1 MPESILQDVGP
12 IIDESLGLNGCG
24 IGKRPHYRHRK
35 TCQKLMK
42 SAPPTFEAK
51 VLIEKM
57 YEKVLSNWNGKRHSS
72 SSEQNW
78 RFESFPDIAENNG
91 DPEIKLERAI
101 VRTQWTPNNWANQ
114 VPTSSGLLG
123 QHADKHRNID
133 LIHRCEDGAYEL
145 IELKVESNTPLY
157 AAMEILQNA
166 VLYIF
171 YRERKKKL
179 EAEVAEPKPILE
191 ARVLHLRVLAPCRY
205 YEGYKLAWLEA
216 NICKGLSAYLATKMP
231 DLQIDFRFDAF
242 PPWFTVDHCRAI
254 ASKDHDDSIRK
265 AVDDRKPVYS

>member
-12 IIDESLGLNGCG
+12 IIDESLGLKDRG
-24 IGKRPHYRHRK
+24 IGREPHYHHK
-35 TCQKLMK
+35 ETCQKLGA
-42 SAPPTFEAK
+42 SAPLTFDAK
-51 VLIEKM
+51 VLIEKI
-57 YEKVLSNWNGKRHSS
+57 YGKVLSNWKEGIHCRLSK
-72 SSEQNW
+72 QNW
-78 RFESFPDIAENNG
+78 RFKSFPTIAENNG

-101 VRTQWTPNNWANQ
+101 VRIQGTPINWANQ

-133 LIHRCEDGAYEL
+133 LIHQCEDGAYEL

-171 YRERKKKL
+171 YRERKKEL
-179 EAEVAEPKPILE
+179 EVKVREPKPILE

-242 PPWFTVDHCRAI
+242 PPWFTVKDCREI